1 MKEHLALS
9 EEVARALQ
17 RRTPVVALEST
28 LITHGLPHPQGLETA
43 LALEDAVRAHGA
55 VPATI
60 GILDGAVRVGL
71 AREELERL
79 AGAAEVAKVNPGN
92 LAAVVAGGG
101 LGSTTV
107 AATVFVA
114 AQSGIHVFAT
124 GGIGGVHRDQAESG
138 DVSADLVA
146 LARYPVAV
154 VCAGAKAV
162 LDLPKTVE
170 MLETLGVPVLGLGT
184 DEFPAFYR
192 RSSGLRVD
200 RRCDSVAEVAQVVA
214 AHWALGLRTALLVAN
229 PVLEPDELPRE
240 VFEPALEGA
249 LAEAAERGL
258 RGREVTPF
266 LLERLRELTGGA
278 TVKTNVALLLHNAR
292 VAAELARALAREEP
306 VLV

>member
-1 MKEHLALS
+1 MKERLALS

-71 AREELERL
+71 ARGELERL

-114 AQSGIHVFAT
+114 AQAGFRVFAT

-138 DVSADLVA
+138 DVSADLIA

-214 AHWALGLRTALLVAN
+214 AHWALGFRTGVLVAN
-229 PVLEPDELPRE
+229 PVPEPDELPRE

-258 RGREVTPF
+258 RGWEVTPF

-306 VLV
+306 VLA